1 MTNHANP
8 ARHEWRDRGFTLIE
22 VLIVLA
28 ILGVLTGMAMVTFD
42 AVGRRGA
49 LQNAAFDFQGAMMSA
64 RTRSVS
70 RGYPVWV
77 VLYPTANRAGLTS
90 GMGAFSVVED
100 RNSTYVLNPLK
111 LYTLPLK
118 TNVVGDTGTVSAVY
132 FLEDYS
138 KKVRFETLKPG
149 KVGLFGAPFQAL
161 AAQTCSFCSG
171 ADHKAGAIGFFPD
184 GSARFVDGEGAYA
197 SATNHTLALRSLEG
211 PTQQL
216 FAISGPSGY
225 MAVFS
230 PDKL

>member
-1 MTNHANP
+1 MSNHANP
-8 ARHEWRDRGFTLIE
+8 ARHERREKGFTLIE

-28 ILGVLTGMAMVTFD
+28 ILGVLTGMAVVAFD

-49 LQNAAFDFQGAMMSA
+49 LQNAAFDFQGAMQSA
-64 RTRSVS
+64 RTRALS

-77 VLYPTANRAGLTS
+77 LLYPTANREGMTG

-100 RNSTYVLNPLK
+100 RNSLFVRNPSRLF
-111 LYTLPLK
+111 TLPLK
-118 TNVVGDTGTVSAVY
+118 TNVVGETGTVSAVY
-132 FLEDYS
+132 FLEDYN

-161 AAQTCSFCSG
+161 AAQTCSFCST
-171 ADHKAGAIGFFPD
+171 AAHQAGAMGFLPD
-184 GSARFVDGEGAYA
+184 GSVRFVDGAGVYS
-197 SATNHTLALRSLEG
+197 SATNHTLSLRGLEG
-211 PTQQL
+211 NTQQL

>member
-1 MTNHANP
+1 MSNHANP
-8 ARHEWRDRGFTLIE
+8 ARYERRDGGFTLLE

-28 ILGVLTGMAMVTFD
+28 ILGVLTGMAVVTFN

-64 RTRSVS
+64 RTRAIS

-77 VLYPTANRAGLTS
+77 VLYPTANRAGLT
-90 GMGAFSVVED
+90 GGLGAFSVVED
-100 RNSTYVLNPLK
+100 RNSIFVRNPLK
-111 LYTLPLK
+111 LYSLPLK
-118 TNVVGDTGTVSAVY
+118 TNVVGETGTVSAVY
-132 FLEDYS
+132 FLEDYNR
-138 KKVRFETLKPG
+138 KVRFETLTPG
-149 KVGLFGAPFQAL
+149 KVGLLGAPFQGL

-171 ADHKAGAIGFFPD
+171 AANGAGAIGFFPD
-184 GSARFVDGEGAYA
+184 GSARFVDGEGVYA
-197 SATNHTLALRSLEG
+197 STTNQTLSLRSLEG
-211 PTQQL
+211 STQQL